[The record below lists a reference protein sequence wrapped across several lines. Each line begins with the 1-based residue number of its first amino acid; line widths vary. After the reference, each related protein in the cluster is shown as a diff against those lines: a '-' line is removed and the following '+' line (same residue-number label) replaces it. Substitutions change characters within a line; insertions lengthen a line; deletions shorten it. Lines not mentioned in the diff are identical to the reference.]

1 MATEVAVI
9 SLASIVFSDSS
20 RVGGDVMDETITQY
34 AKQKYN
40 LLIGERTAEN
50 VKILLG
56 NAIEGSA
63 AHQTMEVRG
72 RDVISGV
79 PKTLLFHESEIR
91 ECLAD
96 NCAAIVKLVKKAL
109 EQTPPEL
116 AADIVEKGIFLAGG
130 GSMLPGLD
138 KLLSEEVNLK
148 VMHADDPL
156 SCVALGTLKVL
167 AELDLLAQIELN
179 N

>member
-1 MATEVAVI
+1 M
-9 SLASIVFSDSS
+9 
-20 RVGGDVMDETITQY
+20 
-34 AKQKYN
+34 
-40 LLIGERTAEN
+40 
-50 VKILLG
+50 
-56 NAIEGSA
+56 
-63 AHQTMEVRG
+63 
-72 RDVISGV
+72 
-79 PKTLLFHESEIR
+79 
-91 ECLAD
+91 
-96 NCAAIVKLVKKAL
+96 VKKAL

-130 GSMLPGLD
+130 GSMLAGLD

>member
-1 MATEVAVI
+1 MGKGALVWQTSV
-9 SLASIVFSDSS
+9 
-20 RVGGDVMDETITQY
+20 GDVQISRADMSALRARNQARVAPLESYDSYLSNGAILVQ
-34 AKQKYN
+34 
-40 LLIGERTAEN
+40 IRSSFGE
-50 VKILLG
+50 LWP
-56 NAIEGSA
+56 
-63 AHQTMEVRG
+63 
-72 RDVISGV
+72 D
-79 PKTLLFHESEIR
+79 ESEIR